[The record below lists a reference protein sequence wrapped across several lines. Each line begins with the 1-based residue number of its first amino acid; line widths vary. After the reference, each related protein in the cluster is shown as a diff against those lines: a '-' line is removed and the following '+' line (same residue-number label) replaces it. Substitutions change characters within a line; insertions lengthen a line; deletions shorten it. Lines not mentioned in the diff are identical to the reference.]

1 MMSLHCHKQNS
12 QVLFI
17 NYCIGGCATY
27 TKCKTVIGNYID
39 DGGSGGGMLWDNT
52 IIRTITYPHIWNII
66 IGACCSPSNP
76 HQTSTGNWQR
86 KVIKKNPFLSNVM
99 RCLLGPSLK
108 KNVIPISLS
117 LSLSLVTH
125 IVSKK
130 DLLVDFKQI
139 EQCHCNVKKW
149 N

>member
-86 KVIKKNPFLSNVM
+86 KVIKKIPFYQMWWDVYWVRVWKRTSYLS
-99 RCLLGPSLK
+99 LF
-108 KNVIPISLS
+108 